1 MTEEVVQQELEKSEV
16 EEEMTYESLYREM
29 KILVDSLESDVLKS
43 CKGNRAAGVRL
54 RKSLRLLKEKS
65 GNFVKFTLGK
75 L

>member
-1 MTEEVVQQELEKSEV
+1 MTEEVVQQELEKNEV
-16 EEEMTYESLYREM
+16 EEVVSHETLYREI
-29 KILVDSLESDVLKS
+29 KILTDSLESDVLKT